1 MIKDIVVVGGGFAG
15 YITALMLDDVVRKWW
30 NDTTI
35 TVIES
40 SKLGTIGVGESTAQN
55 VPGVLA
61 SLKINPYKFMQ
72 ETNATF
78 KLAAKFD
85 NWNYEGES
93 FLHPLMPVSA
103 IIDTKI
109 KPDNQQPNEQPKV
122 IDPLYA
128 IGMDILYFLANDI
141 PCENVGFNEL
151 AYENKL
157 PFKYI
162 GEGNYE
168 LLKLTSDDDTVILRA
183 GLDSI
188 LGFHMDANLSAKFL
202 QRICNERNIAIL
214 DGKVVDWQL
223 DSETGNLKE
232 LGLEDGTKVKGD
244 FFFDCTG
251 FRRLL
256 LGEIFKEEYIDY
268 SKWIPQNSVS
278 IIKDGVKYKDGE
290 DPKNFTILDAQK
302 HGWMFKIPLY
312 NRIGSGYVYSNKFV
326 DDDTIKKEQIEHWK
340 KQGYDVEVDRQ
351 FSWAPGKFKRSW
363 VKNCFA
369 VGLSE
374 GFVEPLDG
382 NALLLSLTLLKEF
395 LPRYHRHMLFEG
407 NDVDEFNKIALNAYD
422 HTKNYIY
429 FCHLTKRSDSEYW
442 KYFKEDDNMPD
453 WIKEKLWLWAQR
465 SPRGYEQLTGQPNPF
480 GLGSWITIGQK
491 SGYSGGHNAV
501 RDLAVYKFEN
511 EAEQLFNT
519 CKHVKKEVLKHSSP
533 HIDVL
538 KWVNNMNFK
547 GEVK

>member
-30 NDTTI
+30 KDTTI
-35 TVIES
+35 TIIES

-55 VPGVLA
+55 IPNILA
-61 SLKINPYKFMQ
+61 SLNINPYEFMQ
-72 ETNATF
+72 EAKATF
-78 KLAAKFD
+78 KISARFD

-93 FLHPLMPVSA
+93 YHHPLMSVSHLLEL
-103 IIDTKI
+103 KI
-109 KPDNQQPNEQPKV
+109 KSDKRNKPNV
-122 IDPLYA
+122 IDPYSIIYLDMLY
-128 IGMDILYFLANDI
+128 LLAKDI

-157 PFKYI
+157 PFKYL
-162 GEGNYE
+162 GNEEYE
-168 LLKLTSDDDTVILRA
+168 LIKIGDDDKTLIPKS
-183 GLDSI
+183 GLDTI

-202 QRICNERNIAIL
+202 QGKCKERNITVI

-232 LGLEDGTKVKGD
+232 LGLEDGTKIEGD

-251 FRRLL
+251 LRRLL
-256 LGEIFKEEYIDY
+256 LGEIFKEEFIDY

-278 IIKDGVKYKDGE
+278 IIKDGVKYKEDE
-290 DPKNFTILDAQK
+290 DPKNYTILDAQK

-312 NRIGSGYVYSNKFV
+312 NRMGSGYVYSNKFV
-326 DDDTIKKEQIEHWK
+326 DADTIKKEQIEHWK

-351 FSWAPGKFKRSW
+351 FSWTPGKFKRSW
-363 VKNCFA
+363 VKNCIA

-382 NALLLSLTLLKEF
+382 NALILSMSLFKEF
-395 LPRYHRHMLFEG
+395 LPRYHRHMLFDG
-407 NDVDEFNKIALNAYD
+407 SDVDEFNNLALDAYD
-422 HTKNYIY
+422 HTKNYVY
-429 FCHLTKRSDSEYW
+429 FCHLAKRNDSDYW

-453 WIKEKLWLWAQR
+453 WIREKIWLWEHR
-465 SPRGYEQLTGQPNPF
+465 SLRGYEKLTDQLNPF
-480 GLGSWITIGQK
+480 GIGSWTTIGQR
-491 SGYSGGHNAV
+491 SGYIGAHTAA
-501 RDLAVYKFEN
+501 RDLEVYKVEP
-511 EAEQLFNT
+511 EAEQVFNMS
-519 CKHVKKEVLKHSSP
+519 KNAKKEVLKHSSP
-533 HIDVL
+533 HNDVL
-538 KWVNNMNFK
+538 KWINNMNFK